1 VDGAAAIHLDEVI
14 LQNGPALFVE
24 APPQRVRVALLQD
37 DPGCVPAGVFE
48 AGLPVGFV
56 ADADEPLHRDAAL
69 DWADGSSVVV
79 HQDQSAVVVAAHPV
93 LYRWTVQAFGDEHHQ
108 EKEEAIL
115 FPALLKASHAEEHA
129 CLCQITF
136 EHNQQRSLLEGIE
149 DALRSRKGKDFVY
162 YARRL
167 AENVRAH
174 IQSEDDDVFK
184 RADALLSIEE
194 DERIAKELAA
204 YDSTHRAERLRE
216 LIKRLFALE
225 TKYVLHPS
233 PAFEKSHY
241 V

>member
-1 VDGAAAIHLDEVI
+1 MKATRVLMEEHRYILRSLDVISEMADRVAAGEEVDDRDVDCI
-14 LQNGPALFVE
+14 LQFL
-24 APPQRVRVALLQD
+24 
-37 DPGCVPAGVFE
+37 
-48 AGLPVGFV
+48 
-56 ADADEPLHRDAAL
+56 
-69 DWADGSSVVV
+69 
-79 HQDQSAVVVAAHPV
+79 
-93 LYRWTVQAFGDEHHQ
+93 QAFGDDHHQ
-108 EKEEAIL
+108 EKEESIL
-115 FPALLKASHAEEHA
+115 FPALMKASNAEEHA

-174 IQSEDDDVFK
+174 IQSEEDDVFK
-184 RADALLSIEE
+184 RADALLSVEE

-204 YDSTHRAERLRE
+204 YDTPHRAERLRE

-225 TKYVLHPS
+225 TKYVLHS
-233 PAFEKSHY
+233 STALEKPHH